1 MGVSDMAAKSRRKTS
16 GVRGPLTAVC
26 IVLALILAAL
36 IAVALFLNISE
47 QRLLANVRKELTVEA
62 GTPEI
67 RPEDL
72 LYEYNGEQFG
82 FLSDITADKLKVP
95 GAYPVHFSWQGRSC
109 TCNVLVVDTVKPEGT
124 PVSLSAIGTAP
135 NPEELVKDIQDAT
148 AVTVTY
154 KEQPDMTKAGD
165 TTVTL
170 LLTDAGGNV
179 TEVTTKLTVIVDTQ
193 APVLSGVKPVTVY
206 LGSAVAY
213 RSGVTVTDDLDPAPT
228 FQVDSSEV
236 DLDTVGKYKVIYTAT
251 DASGNEAS
259 KETTVTVIEK
269 KANAADLDTIYAA
282 ADSIL
287 DQIIKDGM
295 SKRQQV
301 VAIYNWA
308 RTSLGYSGHSDKSDY
323 LQGAYVMMTKKSGD
337 CFNYYAVTKLLLD
350 RLGIDNIDVRKVKNH
365 SADSDHFWSL
375 VSLDDGKTWYH
386 FDSTPRVGNGD
397 DFCLVTDAFLDAY
410 SEKHDN
416 CHNRDKSL
424 YPATPAS

>member
-1 MGVSDMAAKSRRKTS
+1 MAARTRCKSS
-16 GVRGPLTAVC
+16 GGRGPLAAIC
-26 IVLALILAAL
+26 IVLALILAVL
-36 IAVALFLNISE
+36 VAVALFLNIAE
-47 QRLLANVRKELTVEA
+47 QKVLANVRKELTVEA
-62 GTPEI
+62 GVQEI
-67 RPEDL
+67 SAEDL
-72 LYEYNGEQFG
+72 LYEASGEQVG
-82 FLSDITADKLKVP
+82 FLRGVTTEQLKVP
-95 GAYPVHFSWQGRSC
+95 GTYPVSFSWRGKEC
-109 TCNVLVVDTVKPEGT
+109 TSTVRVMDTVKPEGT
-124 PVSLSAIGTAP
+124 PVPLSAIGNAP
-135 NPEELVKDIQDAT
+135 DPAELVTDIRDVT

-165 TTVTL
+165 TAVTL

-179 TEVTTKLTVIVDTQ
+179 TELTATLTVVVDTQ

-213 RSGVTVTDDLDPAPT
+213 RSGITVTDDLDPAPT

-282 ADSIL
+282 ADNIL
-287 DQIIKDGM
+287 AQIIKDGM
-295 SKRQQV
+295 TKRKQV

-308 RTSLGYSGHSDKSDY
+308 RTNLGYSGHSDKSDY

-365 SADSDHFWSL
+365 STDSDHFWSL
-375 VSLDDGKTWYH
+375 VSLDDGQTWYH

-410 SEKHDN
+410 SEAHDN
-416 CHNRDKSL
+416 CHNRDKTL